1 MPCDYPGCRATR
13 FCTTTDYR
21 PRKHPRLCVEHM
33 RLLSEAIYYDQVP
46 RAKIPGYVKRWW
58 VTHCRPKK
66 EGRRA

>member
-33 RLLSEAIYYDQVP
+33 RLLSASLEGVEP
-46 RAKIPGYVKRWW
+46 SKLERAVKRWW